1 MWRYSSRMQWGWRA
15 GLAAVAMGCVAAVAH
30 AQPSGFPLVSGDPL
44 TAFRVSSPRAASSVV
59 GVEGPGFSR
68 AFRIDVHEPGEN
80 WDVEL
85 GARLGRAVNRG
96 EVAFITFQARAIRAA
111 GDTGEAYFSV
121 YAQKASPN
129 WDKSLHEGLAVGA
142 DWQAFTLPFSWGA
155 AYAATQASFV
165 FGVGGFS
172 QAIEIGGIQVIG
184 FGPAVTL
191 DMLPAAQFSYAG
203 RAADDPWR
211 VEAAARI
218 DAIRKGDLVIEV
230 VDDEREGLED
240 AEVRVE
246 QRRHAFPF
254 GSALQA
260 ARLTAGPAAEGQPDD
275 NAAYRHVV
283 ETLFNAGSLENDTK
297 WPPWEGDW
305 GPGFNQPQALGAL
318 DWMRARGLRIRG
330 HVLVWPGWN
339 NLPQSLQ
346 RLRGTPDAAT
356 LIPQRVLEHIDDV
369 TTRTAPYM
377 DEWDVINEPYTNHD
391 LMDLYGNGMMV
402 DWFVRAREHLPH
414 AGLVL
419 NDYDILSR
427 QGAQRAHQD
436 HFEATARFL
445 IGSGAPITGLGLQG
459 HFGASP
465 TSMATIKRLLDRY
478 AALGLSLR
486 ITEFDMNTADEALQA
501 DYTRDFLTMVFSHP
515 AVTGFQMWGFWEGA
529 HWLPRGA
536 MYRRDWSEKPNGE
549 TFRRLV
555 HEVWRSAAAGRTDD
569 DGRFATR
576 AFYGQYE
583 VTVTWRGQTRVM
595 AVDHLKGDRPTVV
608 RVEF

>member
-1 MWRYSSRMQWGWRA
+1 M
-15 GLAAVAMGCVAAVAH
+15 
-30 AQPSGFPLVSGDPL
+30 
-44 TAFRVSSPRAASSVV
+44 
-59 GVEGPGFSR
+59 
-68 AFRIDVHEPGEN
+68 
-80 WDVEL
+80 
-85 GARLGRAVNRG
+85 
-96 EVAFITFQARAIRAA
+96 
-111 GDTGEAYFSV
+111 
-121 YAQKASPN
+121 
-129 WDKSLHEGLAVGA
+129 
-142 DWQAFTLPFSWGA
+142 
-155 AYAATQASFV
+155 
-165 FGVGGFS
+165 
-172 QAIEIGGIQVIG
+172 
-184 FGPAVTL
+184 
-191 DMLPAAQFSYAG
+191 
-203 RAADDPWR
+203 
-211 VEAAARI
+211 
-218 DAIRKGDLVIEV
+218 
-230 VDDEREGLED
+230 
-240 AEVRVE
+240 
-246 QRRHAFPF
+246 
-254 GSALQA
+254 
-260 ARLTAGPAAEGQPDD
+260 
-275 NAAYRHVV
+275 
-283 ETLFNAGSLENDTK
+283 
-297 WPPWEGDW
+297 
-305 GPGFNQPQALGAL
+305 
-318 DWMRARGLRIRG
+318 RIRG

-445 IGSGAPITGLGLQG
+445 IESGAPITGLGLQG

-486 ITEFDMNTADEALQA
+486 ITEFDINTADEALQA

-583 VTVTWRGQTRVM
+583 VTVTWRGQTRVI
-595 AVDHLKGDRPTVV
+595 AVDHVKGDRPTVV
-608 RVEF
+608 RVEVWILTRGLYDSGHAAARPLARHARGRRAGHASSPLRGIALRPGRVARRRPPSQIRIRDPFVLPDPAAKVYYIYGSTNRGLSPSDARKEVVVYQDARPRGLGRADHRVGGPRRAIGGARRSGPRRCTATRASTTCSSR

>member
-1 MWRYSSRMQWGWRA
+1 M
-15 GLAAVAMGCVAAVAH
+15 
-30 AQPSGFPLVSGDPL
+30 
-44 TAFRVSSPRAASSVV
+44 
-59 GVEGPGFSR
+59 
-68 AFRIDVHEPGEN
+68 
-80 WDVEL
+80 
-85 GARLGRAVNRG
+85 
-96 EVAFITFQARAIRAA
+96 
-111 GDTGEAYFSV
+111 
-121 YAQKASPN
+121 
-129 WDKSLHEGLAVGA
+129 
-142 DWQAFTLPFSWGA
+142 
-155 AYAATQASFV
+155 
-165 FGVGGFS
+165 
-172 QAIEIGGIQVIG
+172 
-184 FGPAVTL
+184 
-191 DMLPAAQFSYAG
+191 
-203 RAADDPWR
+203 
-211 VEAAARI
+211 
-218 DAIRKGDLVIEV
+218 
-230 VDDEREGLED
+230 
-240 AEVRVE
+240 
-246 QRRHAFPF
+246 
-254 GSALQA
+254 
-260 ARLTAGPAAEGQPDD
+260 
-275 NAAYRHVV
+275 
-283 ETLFNAGSLENDTK
+283 
-297 WPPWEGDW
+297 
-305 GPGFNQPQALGAL
+305 
-318 DWMRARGLRIRG
+318 RIRG

-377 DEWDVINEPYTNHD
+377 DEWDVIDEPYTNHD

-576 AFYGQYE
+576 AFYGQYQ
-583 VTVTWRGQTRVM
+583 VTVTWRGRTRVM
-595 AVDHLKGDRPTVV
+595 AVDHVKGDRPTVV